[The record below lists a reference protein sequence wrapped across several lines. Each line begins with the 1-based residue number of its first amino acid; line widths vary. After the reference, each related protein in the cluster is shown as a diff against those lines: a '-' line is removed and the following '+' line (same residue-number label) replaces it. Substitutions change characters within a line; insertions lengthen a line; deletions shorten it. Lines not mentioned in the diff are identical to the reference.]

1 MKVIS
6 DKDRFVM
13 ELNIGYI
20 NTYDNSLINS
30 EPVPVPHA
38 LDFEIFC
45 FRDFL
50 KAVGKT

>member
-20 NTYDNSLINS
+20 NTYDSSLINS
-30 EPVPVPHA
+30 EPMPVPHA